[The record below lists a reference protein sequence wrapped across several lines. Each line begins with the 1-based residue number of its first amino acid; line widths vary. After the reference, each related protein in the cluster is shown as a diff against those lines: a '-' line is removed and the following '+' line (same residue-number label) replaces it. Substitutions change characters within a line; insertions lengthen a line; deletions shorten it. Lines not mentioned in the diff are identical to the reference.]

1 MVNEFWKNL
10 AKIIHLRSIIG
21 YNGLVFAL
29 KKTPVI
35 GKLIPDRLYSTA
47 FLKVIYWIFHI
58 IVEVFKLFIGKIFGL
73 GMIYLAAFLLSDQY
87 IEHELGGGMSRSA
100 VFGNLGLFMFLLYAL
115 CGILIRVPYFNCT
128 TEKEYLVFMLR
139 MDAKKLNETLICY
152 DLAKLFIGYVMAGI
166 IAVITGAPF
175 WLWLGIPVLAL
186 AVKFLGI
193 GLQIFS
199 FRLKIKLHKSLKIS
213 TVAYLIRLTL
223 VLLAGPFFI
232 VFIANGYFIPMPQLV
247 ILTVLTVIAGI
258 WGLMIFIKTDSNLH
272 RRALHD
278 NINNTEV
285 KATSRYDN
293 TKSFKKIKAK
303 GNIKGNK
310 KGFDYLNALFVKRHW
325 TMLCMKPV
333 IFTIIVVAVMI
344 LLIAEFIYGYYSRF
358 GSENCWNMVI
368 TNLVNLFTFRAFS
381 DAFLPVGDDPAFE
394 FLRYVAQFHLLG
406 ILIPLSI
413 ADNSFKSTQAMF
425 INCDNSLMTFSF
437 FKQREKIIRLFD
449 IRLKQL
455 IKINIGPVIA
465 IGVFADLILFVT
477 GGQSYPGEYLVT
489 FLVAFL
495 LSVLTSVTWLA
506 LYYLFQPFTTSVV
519 AKSGAYRITSIIIYS
534 VASIIVWIPL
544 ASYILAPVLLVFAA
558 GYVLFLRS
566 RVNKL
571 APKTWKIKS

>member
-1 MVNEFWKNL
+1 MINEYKDILFKV
-10 AKIIHLRSIIG
+10 IHLRSIIG
-21 YNGLVFAL
+21 YNSLVFAL

-35 GKLIPDRLYSTA
+35 GNLIPDKLYSTT
-47 FLKVIYWIFHI
+47 FLKVIYWIFHV

-87 IEHELGGGMSRSA
+87 IEHEMVQGVSRSA
-100 VFGNLGLFMFLLYAL
+100 MYGNLGLFIFLLYAF

-139 MDAKKLNETLICY
+139 MDAKKLNETLIWY

-166 IAVITGAPF
+166 FAVITGAPF

-193 GLQIFS
+193 GLQILS
-199 FRLKIKLHKSLKIS
+199 FRFKSRLHKSLKIS
-213 TVAYLIRLTL
+213 AVAYLIRLAL

-232 VFIANGYFIPMPQLV
+232 VFVANGYFIPMPQMV
-247 ILTVLTVIAGI
+247 IITVLTVIAGI
-258 WGLMIFIKTDSNLH
+258 WGLMMFLKTDSNLH

-278 NINNTEV
+278 NISKTEV
-285 KATSRYDN
+285 KATSQYDN

-303 GNIKGNK
+303 GTVKGDK
-310 KGFDYLNALFVKRHW
+310 KGFEYLNALFVKRHW

-333 IFTIIVVAVMI
+333 IFTIIVAAVMI
-344 LLIAEFIYGYYSRF
+344 LLSGEFIYGYYSRY
-358 GSENCWNMVI
+358 GADNCWNMVI
-368 TNLVNLFTFRAFS
+368 TNIINFFTFRGFS
-381 DAFLPVGDDPAFE
+381 DALLPVGNDPAFE
-394 FLRYVAQFHLLG
+394 FFRYVAQSHLLA
-406 ILIPLSI
+406 LMIPLSI
-413 ADNSFKSTQAMF
+413 SDNSFKNTQAMF

-437 FKQREKIIRLFD
+437 FKQREKIIKLFD

-465 IGVFADLILFVT
+465 IGAFANLILFVT

-489 FLVAFL
+489 FLAAFL

-544 ASYILAPVLLVFAA
+544 ASYILVPVLLVFAA
-558 GYVLFLRS
+558 GYVFFLRN

-571 APKTWKIKS
+571 APKTWKIKA

>member
-1 MVNEFWKNL
+1 MVNEFRKNL

-87 IEHELGGGMSRSA
+87 IEHELGGGMSSSA
-100 VFGNLGLFMFLLYAL
+100 VYGNLGLFMFLLYAL

-193 GLQIFS
+193 GLQILS

-232 VFIANGYFIPMPQLV
+232 IFIANGYFIPMPQLV
-247 ILTVLTVIAGI
+247 IITVLTVIAGI

-278 NINNTEV
+278 NISKTEV
-285 KATSRYDN
+285 KATSQYDN

-303 GNIKGNK
+303 GTIKGNK

-344 LLIAEFIYGYYSRF
+344 LFVAEFIYGYYSRF
-358 GSENCWNMVI
+358 GSANCWNMVI

-381 DAFLPVGDDPAFE
+381 DALLPVGDDPAFE

-406 ILIPLSI
+406 MLIPLSI

-465 IGVFADLILFVT
+465 IGAFANLILFVT

-489 FLVAFL
+489 FLAAFL

>member
-35 GKLIPDRLYSTA
+35 GKLIPDRLYSTT

-193 GLQIFS
+193 GLQILS

-247 ILTVLTVIAGI
+247 IITALTVIGGI
-258 WGLMIFIKTDSNLH
+258 WGLIIFIKTDSNLH

-278 NINNTEV
+278 NISKTEV
-285 KATSRYDN
+285 KATSQYDN

-303 GNIKGNK
+303 GTIKGNK

-368 TNLVNLFTFRAFS
+368 TNLVNFFTFRAFN
-381 DAFLPVGDDPAFE
+381 DALLPVGDDPAFE

-406 ILIPLSI
+406 MLIPLSI

-465 IGVFADLILFVT
+465 IGAFANLILFVT

-489 FLVAFL
+489 FLAAFL

-544 ASYILAPVLLVFAA
+544 ASYILVPVLLVFAA
-558 GYVLFLRS
+558 GYVFFLRN